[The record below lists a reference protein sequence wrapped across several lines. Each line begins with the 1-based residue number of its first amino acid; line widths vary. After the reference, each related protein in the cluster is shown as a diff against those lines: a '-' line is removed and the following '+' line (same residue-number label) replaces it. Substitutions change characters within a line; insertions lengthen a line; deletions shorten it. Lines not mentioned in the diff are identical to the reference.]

1 MAPIVQI
8 SARVFAGAS
17 SSAFHEG
24 TAACWRQDAI
34 CLERPTVRARPSSS
48 TLTDTSHL
56 KYLSINGL
64 RTDPWKCSVCRR
76 TPKEHQTSSWC
87 AGYQNE
93 RKPGSLFDAVR
104 AYLEH
109 LKFIG
114 ELRDDMSDAERIDA
128 VYVLYKQIRLAASLV
143 GFVSFK

>member
-1 MAPIVQI
+1 M
-8 SARVFAGAS
+8 
-17 SSAFHEG
+17 
-24 TAACWRQDAI
+24 
-34 CLERPTVRARPSSS
+34 PS
-48 TLTDTSHL
+48 TWNGKQYECIINPDTSHL
-56 KYLSINGL
+56 KFLSIKGL
-64 RTDPWKCSVCRR
+64 RTDRWECGVCRR
-76 TPKEHQTSSWC
+76 TAKEHETSSWC

-143 GFVSFK
+143 GFVSFKQLYGSAQSQTA